1 MNFWN
6 PVLCLIITVG
16 FVGCETTRPTCSP
29 PFSPQEKNDP
39 TLVKSVEI
47 FFDVS
52 ASMEGFVSPQ
62 RGEKSSYI
70 DLVGSIPEQLR
81 RINTEKVSYYS
92 FGKKIQDNFSLA
104 EVTQPRSYKCDKNV
118 QIKTHDKKV
127 KSKPE
132 DRPDCNNQESR
143 IDKVLEKFDTK
154 DNSLQIIFTDLFLNN
169 TEVLGAQADALRRA
183 LEKSLGKSRSFALLG
198 VRSSFHGKIY
208 DLPSGEKYEKATSR
222 PFYMLI
228 FGSSEPLS
236 RLVENISFLISNTL
250 PSDAFHLAVFT
261 KELKKTNTPL
271 MLSSVVRSGSSA
283 TEKEIF
289 SATPLVTGI
298 DQEVPQFRLVTPL
311 KDSPIQVTLPLSSI
325 QLKNGLPIG
334 NFTVHSDVW
343 WWVPGGKSSACK
355 EHWVKYENPLQK
367 RNPSIFEIYE
377 KGSMFSL
384 KIDLTFIN
392 TLPPRRTYAVSTK
405 VKASILDIK
414 VSDIMPWVSKWSF
427 SAETEETLVRNGP
440 QFFPTLNLGQF
451 VSVLANALQA
461 QSKTILVLE
470 HNAIFRI
477 DR

>member
-1 MNFWN
+1 MNLWN
-6 PVLCLIITVG
+6 PVLCFIITVG

-29 PFSPQEKNDP
+29 PFSPQEKNDLP
-39 TLVKSVEI
+39 LVKSVEI

-81 RINTEKVSYYS
+81 RINAEKVSYYS
-92 FGKKIQDNFSLA
+92 FGKKIQDNFVLA

-118 QIKTHDKKV
+118 QIKTHDKKI

-132 DRPDCNNQESR
+132 DIPDCNNQESR
-143 IDKVLEKFDTK
+143 IDKVLEKFNTK
-154 DNSLQIIFTDLFLNN
+154 DDSLQIIFTDLFLNN

-183 LEKSLGKSRSFALLG
+183 LEKSLRKSRSFALLG

-228 FGSSEPLS
+228 FGPSEPLS
-236 RLVENISFLISNTL
+236 RLVENVSFLISNTL
-250 PSDAFHLAVFT
+250 PADAFHLAVFT

-271 MLSSVVRSGSSA
+271 MFSSVVRSGSSA
-283 TEKEIF
+283 TEKEIS
-289 SATPLVTGI
+289 SATPLVSGI
-298 DQEVPQFRLVTPL
+298 DREIPQFRLVTPL

-334 NFTVHSDVW
+334 NFTVYSDVW
-343 WWVPGGKSSACK
+343 WWVSSGKGSVCK
-355 EHWVKYENPLQK
+355 EHWVKFENP
-367 RNPSIFEIYE
+367 PPIFEIYE
-377 KGSMFSL
+377 KSGTLYF
-384 KIDLTFIN
+384 KIALASVN
-392 TLPPRRTYAVSTK
+392 ALPPRRTYAVSTK
-405 VKASILDIK
+405 VKASILDVK
-414 VSDIMPWVSKWSF
+414 VSDIMPWVSNWSF

-440 QFFPTLNLGQF
+440 KFFPTLNLGQF
-451 VSVLANALQA
+451 VSVLANALQT

-470 HNAIFRI
+470 NNAIFRI